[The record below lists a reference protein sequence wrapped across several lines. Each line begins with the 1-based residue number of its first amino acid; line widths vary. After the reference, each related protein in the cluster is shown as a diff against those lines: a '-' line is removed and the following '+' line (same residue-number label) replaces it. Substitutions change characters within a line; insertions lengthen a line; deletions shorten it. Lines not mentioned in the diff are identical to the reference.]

1 MNSPVPESSLILEN
15 TAVADVKKLTTDLN
29 VENLLEAQN
38 DYD

>member
-15 TAVADVKKLTTDLN
+15 SQVADIKKLTTDLN
-29 VENLLEAQN
+29 VDNLLEAQN